1 MAGLLDNTYLG
12 SIFDDWKKSLQN
24 VDFRPK
30 DDFSGMD
37 SDFDASRGAA
47 IEASLQNRKEGSP
60 FLKNPPFSTTMFPPG
75 SGGIV
80 LGDKAYKVIPDK
92 AMDKKGIKQ
101 SGVQTIFPEGS
112 KVGTSVRVK
121 QNNKGTI
128 VPVQKEDASKTP
140 VMASDPIV
148 TGGKGTQVAQKP
160 GFLQDLANFIGTDL
174 EKATATWKD
183 KGGFEGLMSNPAFTM
198 GLAFMAAGAEG
209 KSIGQSSLNSI
220 LKAGGI
226 SQQYKK
232 IIADRKQAPIQAT
245 AADIAE
251 TKNLLSKVGISEG
264 NWFENFGSRIKNFMG
279 LGGSKNPGLAF
290 DAAVEEIALQ
300 YQIAVRDK
308 QNELKAAGK
317 SQVLRIDDKLK
328 IMEELIASGKIQK
341 SESLLSKLGLTDAT
355 ISKNIAGNKEH
366 GGPVKA
372 NKAYI
377 VGEAGPEVVIPKSDG
392 NVLTTDDSQIFAM
405 LLAANPQL
413 QKVSKQRAE
422 KILRARF
429 PEYFEG

>member
-1 MAGLLDNTYLG
+1 MGLLDNTYLG

-47 IEASLQNRKEGSP
+47 IATSLRDRATPENAFDNAP
-60 FLKNPPFSTTMFPPG
+60 FFIKGPVNYFVPKGTEQTGTMKIPFTNKN
-75 SGGIV
+75 V
-80 LGDKAYKVIPDK
+80 KVIPESMMSDFRTDK
-92 AMDKKGIKQ
+92 QKSDSAKRPLLSTEQIK
-101 SGVQTIFPEGS
+101 TP
-112 KVGTSVRVK
+112 TLK
-121 QNNKGTI
+121 Q
-128 VPVQKEDASKTP
+128 DASKTP
-140 VMASDPIV
+140 TAYKDRIM
-148 TGGKGTQVAQKP
+148 TGGQGTQEAEL
-160 GFLQDLANFIGTDL
+160 GFMQRLASMTGVDFD
-174 EKATATWKD
+174 KAAATWKD

-209 KSIGQSSLNSI
+209 KSIGQSSFNSI

-264 NWFENFGSRIKNFMG
+264 NWFENFGSRIKNVFG
-279 LGGSKNPGLAF
+279 QGGSKNPGLDF
-290 DAAVEEIALQ
+290 DRAVEEIAVQ
-300 YQIAVRDK
+300 YQAAILKK

-317 SQVLRIDDKLK
+317 SQILRIDDKLK

-355 ISKNIAGNKEH
+355 IQKREH
-366 GGPVKA
+366 GGPVHAGKP
-372 NKAYI
+372 YV